1 MATPGDDDVEIGLN
15 ADLNEQSVVRAAERM
30 GQIFGAIMGGEGG
43 DAGRAFT
50 TGFERAFRSANLGKG
65 AFRTIEREAEA
76 ASRSVR
82 FVADSAGRV
91 SDQFNQMGA
100 AGRRAV
106 REINADELNRDL
118 AALQDRVEGTRAT
131 LTSLGANTSLFAVV
145 DRELEQVLRRS
156 REFNENIE
164 AISRDDSLLE
174 GYAESFRQ
182 SRRIISG
189 ELDASLRL
197 LINFKENDRAEKT
210 RILEQEKVL
219 GRERVAALR
228 ASSSRYVVETQGA
241 EARLLAETRN
251 SGREQLAAQ
260 QANARARIEIIRF
273 TFRQIQTLERGIAG
287 VFRATGTVATSAF
300 RALSS
305 AVNRTGNLFRRSNR
319 DLNDGLNG
327 ALTARER
334 SIVRSF
340 GRQTREIQAETT
352 RQARAIEKLE
362 RQASTGVLGA
372 LTGRSRLGGAVGAG
386 ALIGGGF
393 TSANLFSAGLDRFQ
407 SLERANLQLERILGS
422 ATAARRQLDSLNEWA
437 QGTPLALDLV
447 TEIAVGLLSMGTAAD
462 QVLPRLEAITDV
474 VAFAGGGSEEIRRV
488 SLAIR
493 QVASA
498 GRLLGQDFNQIAQA
512 LPGVNLAK
520 LLADEL
526 TGGDTAE
533 LLKLRE
539 SGEISANEFITA
551 FVAGIQ
557 NDPRIGGST
566 ASLSAT
572 LSGQISNLNAA
583 WRRLGAAI
591 ITEFEGPIRAAIKRL
606 RDNLSLLARFIS
618 GDVSPAFQALRSA
631 IAGVAVALGVLIAA
645 RTAVQI
651 IQLLGVA
658 AQFALTP
665 MGALVTAF
673 VAIGAAVGA
682 LRSTSDT
689 FRYIT
694 DGIRDLASDSLSRGL
709 SLLVEALRRLG
720 GFLAETV
727 APAVANLARVVFPA
741 LIFAVR
747 VLVAVVRAVL
757 IPAVQAG
764 FGFFID
770 TAIPAALR
778 LADALSQY
786 LLPAVLALSAAWFV
800 FNAPLGVVV
809 VAVTALATALIIL
822 RRESLSVRDFTDS
835 LGESF
840 LNLGRKLASIGSA
853 AGSAALTVL
862 SALGETL
869 STLFSRINYRK
880 LAVDILRFVNE
891 VGRLLGRAIT
901 SRVAVTAGIA
911 IGTAAVALAG
921 SFLVGFAEGVI
932 TGLPGAIDT
941 ILDAIRLG
949 LRELGAPSFFTSLFK
964 NSFTGIAAVLAA
976 AFLASSVLRAMSR
989 AGAGLAAATTQG
1001 FVSRIRAGAGNA
1013 RQIAIGLF
1021 GGPGAL
1027 ERQAE
1032 QAARRTQAA
1041 YLSEF
1046 QRANRELRGL
1056 GQKLSLIPKG
1066 GVTEQ
1071 ALKDINARL
1080 TETRTRFGEA
1090 GANAALFRDRTER
1103 AFSGFRKVVTAPM
1116 AAFSGSINDGVVQ
1129 ARVGIKNIAQAFG
1142 DGFARLTAQGRITG
1156 QALGGAVLSGFGAVI
1171 SGQQLGS
1178 GNKLIGLSGIIAS
1191 AIGAS
1196 VATGSP
1202 AIGAAVGGIG
1212 LLTAAFQAS
1221 GEAARIAAG
1230 KIEGYADTII
1240 NAGSVTAAQA
1250 DLVRTIV
1257 DEISNLDIELQRSV
1271 SDFNVGAF
1279 VDRIAAGA
1287 DPASAA
1293 FAQLG
1298 VALGIP
1304 GDRLVGLTQHL
1315 DAFNSSVNQID
1326 LADEGHA
1333 LIDLDNALKD
1343 TGISVDEFL
1352 TLFQA
1357 FAGEGSAIRSGAEQ
1371 AAVSLSLINNE
1382 VERLREGLGPI
1393 DAGFFADVEARAVK
1407 TAEEV
1412 TGLSRLL
1419 QFESVANAVSRVTG
1433 LIDRVGDIG
1442 VDAFEAIQ
1450 MELAGTG
1457 VVIDNELT
1465 RFIRDLI
1472 DEWIRLGL
1480 ETDQAKRFMKID
1492 QGFFADMEAMGGSAR
1507 NLGEAFDDMGEDA
1520 AEAAQEVDLIGAAF
1534 RELETQRST
1543 KIRAQITAIQDQLE
1557 AAQGAAERARDAL
1570 TAFITGRYADTAR
1583 AQVDALIGNISSI
1596 GSAIEDA
1603 LLQGGVRGD
1612 AALRSAVG
1620 GFESQLAGII
1630 QAGFDDGLRT
1640 QEQFRT
1646 LLAPLFAAVD
1656 EEAGDA
1662 AGRILS
1668 TVDFTEGITPEA
1680 GREIAAALQRAIG
1693 GNNLEVAAG
1702 AIMSAESEVERLQ
1715 AQLDAAQASLEVDV
1729 AFSGDQVRAALQAA
1743 FDEAGLSAD
1752 QRAFI
1757 LGQVTDQSVAASQ
1770 QGALA
1775 QAVAPTQQNI
1785 TIQDNSQQ
1793 VVQVTGAGNPQAV
1806 GAAVIRENRVLA
1818 TGRRTP
1824 SIYADVA
1831 V

>member
-1 MATPGDDDVEIGLN
+1 MADEDIDLGIE
-15 ADLNEQSVVRAAERM
+15 ADLDEQSVIRAAERM
-30 GQIFGAIMGGEGG
+30 GDIFGAVIGRGGSE
-43 DAGRAFT
+43 AGRAFAT
-50 TGFERAFRSANLGKG
+50 SFDRAFRSSDLGKN
-65 AFRTIEREAEA
+65 AFGNIEREAQKATQAVRTVGEA
-76 ASRSVR
+76 SAR
-82 FVADSAGRV
+82 VADALE
-91 SDQFNQMGA
+91 N
-100 AGRRAV
+100 V
-106 REINADELNRDL
+106 RT
-118 AALQDRVEGTRAT
+118 VG
-131 LTSLGANTSLFAVV
+131 
-145 DRELEQVLRRS
+145 
-156 REFNENIE
+156 
-164 AISRDDSLLE
+164 
-174 GYAESFRQ
+174 
-182 SRRIISG
+182 
-189 ELDASLRL
+189 
-197 LINFKENDRAEKT
+197 
-210 RILEQEKVL
+210 
-219 GRERVAALR
+219 
-228 ASSSRYVVETQGA
+228 ASSSRALSERFKAIDADITSLNAQSEAWRSTLRSVGADQNLLSGIDRQLNVLRSTARDLEDDLRRGVTIDPQRFEQISASMENLNKTMFREVAVFQTLMRNMNDAQRVEGDRTTREADRQAQERLLIQKGANSRFVVETQGA
-241 EARLLAETRN
+241 EARLLAADR
-251 SGREQLAAQ
+251 SAGRERLAEQ
-260 QANARARIEIIRF
+260 QANARRRIEILRF
-273 TFRQIQTLERGIAG
+273 TFRQIQTIERGIAG

-300 RALSS
+300 RALSAAS
-305 AVNRTGNLFRRSNR
+305 NRIGNLFRRTNR
-319 DLNDGLNG
+319 DLNDGLG
-327 ALTARER
+327 AALNQRER
-334 SIVRSF
+334 SIARSF

-606 RDNLSLLARFIS
+606 RDNLSLLARFIA

-631 IAGVAVALGVLIAA
+631 IAGVAIALGILVAA

-689 FRYIT
+689 FRFIT

-727 APAVANLARVVFPA
+727 APAIANLARTVFPA

-764 FGFFID
+764 FGFFVD

-786 LLPAVLALSAAWFV
+786 LLPAVLALGAAWFV
-800 FNAPLGVVV
+800 LNAPLGVVV

-869 STLFSRINYRK
+869 STLFSRIDYQA

-911 IGTAAVALAG
+911 IGVAAVALAG

-932 TGLPGAIDT
+932 TGLPVAIDT

-949 LRELGAPSFFTSLFK
+949 LSELGAPSFFTSLFK

-976 AFLASSVLRAMSR
+976 AFVASSVLRAVTTSGGR
-989 AGAGLAAATTQG
+989 VAGAFSAGLAPGIRNGFTNAFRGIQALAGPERALRAAGARNAAAYQSEFDRVVRNNSRLGFQSQLISGGSVSRSNADAAAVRRLTAEQERYIASTGRSVASAALFRRTWGEVLTSTGNRWQALQDRVAQTGGWGAVGQRAGIALVTSFAAVLAGSQGGTQG
-1001 FVSRIRAGAGNA
+1001 LVGVVTASLGALAIGGPVVAGITAIAGGAALLYANLRDSNAAAELLAETTERIRDALRDSDDATGTLVESIRTAVEEAIGGSGGQALTLLPDGFFTSTAKQIEDGSFEIDGAFASIAANLGLTT
-1013 RQIAIGLF
+1013 RQIQDLLALNESGISDFATSLGSNATNIEDALF
-1021 GGPGAL
+1021 DLFAVDPLQTITPEL
-1027 ERQAE
+1027 ERQA
-1032 QAARRTQAA
+1032 A
-1041 YLSEF
+1041 
-1046 QRANRELRGL
+1046 
-1056 GQKLSLIPKG
+1056 
-1066 GVTEQ
+1066 
-1071 ALKDINARL
+1071 
-1080 TETRTRFGEA
+1080 
-1090 GANAALFRDRTER
+1090 
-1103 AFSGFRKVVTAPM
+1103 
-1116 AAFSGSINDGVVQ
+1116 
-1129 ARVGIKNIAQAFG
+1129 
-1142 DGFARLTAQGRITG
+1142 
-1156 QALGGAVLSGFGAVI
+1156 AVLA
-1171 SGQQLGS
+1171 
-1178 GNKLIGLSGIIAS
+1178 
-1191 AIGAS
+1191 
-1196 VATGSP
+1196 
-1202 AIGAAVGGIG
+1202 
-1212 LLTAAFQAS
+1212 LTAALEEAGVPGSQVAEILGAIGIQAD
-1221 GEAARIAAG
+1221 A
-1230 KIEGYADTII
+1230 T
-1240 NAGSVTAAQA
+1240 TAAVR
-1250 DLVRTIV
+1250 DLEEET
-1257 DEISNLDIELQRSV
+1257 
-1271 SDFNVGAF
+1271 
-1279 VDRIAAGA
+1279 
-1287 DPASAA
+1287 
-1293 FAQLG
+1293 
-1298 VALGIP
+1298 
-1304 GDRLVGLTQHL
+1304 RL
-1315 DAFNSSVNQID
+1315 
-1326 LADEGHA
+1326 
-1333 LIDLDNALKD
+1333 
-1343 TGISVDEFL
+1343 
-1352 TLFQA
+1352 
-1357 FAGEGSAIRSGAEQ
+1357 
-1371 AAVSLSLINNE
+1371 
-1382 VERLREGLGPI
+1382 LREGLSPI
-1393 DAGFFADVEARAVK
+1393 DAGFFADIEARAVA
-1407 TAEEV
+1407 TSEEV

-1419 QFESVANAVSRVTG
+1419 QFEGVANAVGRVTG
-1433 LIDRVGDIG
+1433 LIDRVGDVG

-1450 MELAGTG
+1450 QELAGTG
-1457 VVIDNELT
+1457 ITLDNELT
-1465 RFIRDLI
+1465 GFIRDLI
-1472 DEWIRLGL
+1472 NQWIRSGL
-1480 ETDQAKRFMKID
+1480 EGDRALRLMKID
-1492 QGFFADMEAMGGSAR
+1492 QGFFADMEAMGGTAR
-1507 NLGEAFDDMGEDA
+1507 NLGEAFDDMGEEA
-1520 AEAAQEVDLIGAAF
+1520 ADAAQEVDLIGAAF

-1557 AAQGAAERARDAL
+1557 AAEGAAERARDAL
-1570 TAFITGRYADTAR
+1570 TAFITGRYADTAG

-1680 GREIAAALQRAIG
+1680 GREIAAALQRAVG

-1702 AIMSAESEVERLQ
+1702 AIMNAESEVERLQ

-1729 AFSGDQVRAALQAA
+1729 AFSGDQVRKALEAA
-1743 FDEAGLSAD
+1743 FDEAGITDPAVRNRL
-1752 QRAFI
+1752 
-1757 LGQVTDQSVAASQ
+1757 LGQATDTAVAAGQ
-1770 QGALA
+1770 QSALA
-1775 QAVAPTQQNI
+1775 QTVTQASSTTTYTDESTTTIIVDGSKSPTETGIEIVRKQQ
-1785 TIQDNSQQ
+1785 QAK
-1793 VVQVTGAGNPQAV
+1793 AG
-1806 GAAVIRENRVLA
+1806 RF
-1818 TGRRTP
+1818 TP
-1824 SIYADVA
+1824 VP